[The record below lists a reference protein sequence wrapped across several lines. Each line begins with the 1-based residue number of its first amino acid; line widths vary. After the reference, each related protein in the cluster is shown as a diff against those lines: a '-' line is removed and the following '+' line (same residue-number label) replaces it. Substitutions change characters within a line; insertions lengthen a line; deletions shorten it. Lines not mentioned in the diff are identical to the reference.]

1 MKFGHFPVA
10 LALLAAAMVVGCRP
24 EADGG
29 EVFEAW
35 EAGRTLIF
43 ENPASPA
50 QGANLSGRL
59 QKQVLRSVESGGV
72 RRVDTA
78 YTTTQGQQTLQLVL
92 KAGGAALL
100 DGQGR
105 PLTLL
110 PEGFPD
116 RVSSWQTP
124 AYRMR
129 VLGRAKW
136 GHERP
141 QLPSTRPAEGV
152 WVEGEPLH
160 GGARVR
166 VFYLPD
172 FGEIEKREW
181 RDGQWVTTNLLVGHS
196 FQEIPRDKPAK

>member
-1 MKFGHFPVA
+1 MNLGRLPVA
-10 LALLAAAMVVGCRP
+10 LALLAALMAMGCRP
-24 EADGG
+24 EAGG
-29 EVFEAW
+29 PEIFEAW
-35 EAGRTLIF
+35 EEGRTLIF
-43 ENPASPA
+43 ENPAIPH
-50 QGANLSGRL
+50 QDRNLAGRL
-59 QKQVLRSVESGGV
+59 QKQVLRSAENGGV

-116 RVSSWQTP
+116 RVSSWQTM

-129 VLGRAKW
+129 VLGRARW
-136 GHERP
+136 NHERP
-141 QLPSTRPAEGV
+141 QFPATRPPEGV
-152 WVEGEPLH
+152 WVEGEPLL
-160 GGARVR
+160 GGPRVR

-196 FQEIPRDKPAK
+196 FQDVPRDKPAK